1 MKSLACFIVKLLD
14 LLLPKRDIIYFHGH
28 VGNYCGNS
36 KYMYKYMVESYKN
49 KKINIVPLWISKSN
63 KDTKKIEEENGAGFI
78 VPSQSRK
85 DRIFL
90 LFKLLVARYI
100 VVTSIGDLW
109 QYRKCL
115 NKSNRIIIQTSN
127 GITIKSGWFMTPLI
141 KKPFVIQKKTQDI
154 DFFLVSSEIERY
166 FFSSTVLQDPRKF
179 VITGE
184 QRNDQFALQKKNT
197 QLLKEELYHILE
209 IGLEKK
215 IAPKLI
221 LYAPSHRDAGILG
234 KNYCT
239 APKFFPFKDFNSTG
253 LIKELSENNWHIVIR
268 SHIQAARFDTNEYDG
283 LEELIDSGYV
293 HFMGGDLVPDVNDYA
308 ILFDLIITD
317 YSGVF
322 LDFLCLDKPVLFIPY
337 DLEKYTRERGLMFDY
352 DLFTPG
358 PKVLSQLDFIDEAK
372 KLISD
377 EMYYLDKRRYV
388 KKIYFKYDDAHA
400 CERAVK
406 LITPIS

>member
-253 LIKELSENNWHIVIR
+253 LIKELSEEEFQVTVKTINSTIHNVTLTN
-268 SHIQAARFDTNEYDG
+268 DTHQN
-283 LEELIDSGYV
+283 LTNRMVSKKELIEFENVFNFPKKKFINAGY
-293 HFMGGDLVPDVNDYA
+293 F
-308 ILFDLIITD
+308 
-317 YSGVF
+317 F
-322 LDFLCLDKPVLFIPY
+322 LDHLSNENTCFIEVPIEY
-337 DLEKYTRERGLMFDY
+337 IYHDDIINPRAINN
-352 DLFTPG
+352 
-358 PKVLSQLDFIDEAK
+358 SINNCNNNNSNNN
-372 KLISD
+372 ISNNNSNNN
-377 EMYYLDKRRYV
+377 K
-388 KKIYFKYDDAHA
+388 FKYILH
-400 CERAVK
+400 K
-406 LITPIS
+406 LNKYNNYIN